1 MSGEAALRLLRPRQ
15 WLKGFFCIAPV
26 VFAGRA
32 QEPALLLRAL
42 LCTVSFIATASAIYV
57 LNDIVD
63 REFDARHP
71 VKQHRPIAAGIIG
84 LGEAWTMFALAALL
98 GFGIAFWLGSSVLMI
113 VGFYL
118 VLSIAYSLR
127 LKRIVVLDVLVVSA
141 GFLLRIFAGAEAVNV
156 PVSTWILLCTFFLA
170 LFLGFAKRRAEIA
183 QTSSA
188 GTRAVLAEYD
198 EQALDTFTAI
208 CAALALAS
216 YALFTTSAGRE
227 PTLVI
232 TCPPVAFAIFRYLL
246 LCRRGGGES
255 TDSMLVHDRPM
266 QVAIVLWIVL
276 YAWVLYG
283 GLRLN
288 LI

>member
-1 MSGEAALRLLRPRQ
+1 MSAGAALRLLRPRQ
-15 WLKGFFCIAPV
+15 WVKGLFCIAPV

-32 QEPALLLRAL
+32 QEPGLFLRAI
-42 LCTVSFIATASAIYV
+42 LCSVAFAATASAIYV

-71 VKQHRPIAAGIIG
+71 VKRHRPIAAGVIG
-84 LGEAWTMFALAALL
+84 LRAAWTLCALALLL
-98 GFGIAFWLGSSVLMI
+98 GFGIASWLGTGVLI
-113 VGFYL
+113 TIAFYL
-118 VLSIAYSLR
+118 LLSIAYSLR
-127 LKRIVVLDVLVVSA
+127 LKSIVVLDVLVVSG
-141 GFLLRIFAGAEAVNV
+141 GFLLRIFAGAEAVAV

-170 LFLGFAKRRAEIA
+170 LFLGFAKRRAELTHMGS
-183 QTSSA
+183 TS
-188 GTRAVLAEYD
+188 TRAVLAEYD
-198 EQALDTFTAI
+198 EHALDTFTGI

-246 LCRRGGGES
+246 LCRRGGGEA
-255 TDSMLVHDRPM
+255 TDALLAQDRPM
-266 QVAIVLWIVL
+266 QMAIVLWIGL